1 MVAYVISRVTIND
14 ADTMS
19 GYMVDAPESVL
30 AYGGKYLVRTGEIE
44 ALEGEANYD
53 RMVVLEFPTA
63 EQAKK
68 WYNSEDYKD
77 LREVRWRAADAH
89 IVVVPGED

>member
-19 GYMVDAPESVL
+19 GYMVDAPDSVL